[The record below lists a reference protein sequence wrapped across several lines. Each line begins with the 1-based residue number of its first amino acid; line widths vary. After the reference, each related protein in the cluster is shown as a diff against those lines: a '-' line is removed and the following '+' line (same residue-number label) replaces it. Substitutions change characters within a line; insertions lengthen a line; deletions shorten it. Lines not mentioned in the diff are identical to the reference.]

1 MRTTLGGAQPQPD
14 EEQIRIR
21 IRILIRI
28 VFWIWIWIR
37 KRIWIKFVKIEKQ
50 NLDLLDSI
58 MTIENLSFSMGSIMI
73 HKV

>member
-21 IRILIRI
+21 IRIWIRI
-28 VFWIWIWIR
+28 VFWIWIR

-58 MTIENLSFSMGSIMI
+58 TTIENLSFSMGSIMI